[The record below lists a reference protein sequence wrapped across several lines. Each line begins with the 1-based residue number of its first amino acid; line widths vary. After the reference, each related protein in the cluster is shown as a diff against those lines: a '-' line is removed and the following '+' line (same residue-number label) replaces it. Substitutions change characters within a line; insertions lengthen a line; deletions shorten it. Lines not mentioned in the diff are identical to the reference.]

1 MSNIAGGTTLTTS
14 LVQTGDTTGN
24 LVFQTNGNTTAL
36 TLNTAQNATFAN
48 AVTVT
53 GNVTGGN
60 LLSSGLISVAG
71 AITTGGDHSLVGN
84 IVDTGNLWI
93 NTTANGNIT
102 LNPTGTGQTFITTGL
117 SLAGNITSRA
127 ILETTTVTAAAPTA
141 TTNFDMITQAIV
153 YYSAN
158 ANANFTLN
166 FRGSSAVTAN
176 TLLAIGQSTT
186 TALLVTNGAT
196 PYYPNLIQVDS
207 ANVTPKWQG
216 GTAITSGNANA
227 IDVYAFTLIKTAA
240 NTYTVLGSQTKFS

>member
-48 AVTVT
+48 SVSAA
-53 GNVTGGN
+53 GNVSGGN
-60 LLSSGLISVAG
+60 ILITSALS
-71 AITTGGDHSLVGN
+71 VG
-84 IVDTGNLWI
+84 
-93 NTTANGNIT
+93 
-102 LNPTGTGQTFITTGL
+102 
-117 SLAGNITSRA
+117 GNITSRA
-127 ILETTTVTAAAPTA
+127 ILETATVTAEAPTA
-141 TTNFDMITQAIV
+141 TTNFDVITQAIV
-153 YYSAN
+153 YYTAN

-166 FRGSSAVTAN
+166 FRGSSSVTAN

-186 TALLVTNGAT
+186 TALLVTNGANA
-196 PYYPNLIQVDS
+196 YYPNLIQVDS

-240 NTYTVLGSQTKFS
+240 NTYTVLGSQTKFT